1 LKIKIANTEEEIKTK
16 QFELRDLEYQLREQL
31 APAAHGGKNNAR

>member
-1 LKIKIANTEEEIKTK
+1 MKIRIANTEEEIKTK

-31 APAAHGGKNNAR
+31 AHGGKTNAR